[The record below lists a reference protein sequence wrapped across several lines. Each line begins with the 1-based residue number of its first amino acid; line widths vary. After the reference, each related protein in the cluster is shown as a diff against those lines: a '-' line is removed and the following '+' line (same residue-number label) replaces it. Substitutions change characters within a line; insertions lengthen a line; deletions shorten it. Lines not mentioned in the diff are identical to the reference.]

1 MVDDSS
7 ENDVWNDVIEDV
19 GIDVI
24 EDIGTDV
31 IEDFGTDV
39 IEDIGIDV
47 DDSLVND
54 VKGDPLVKES
64 RQMGSSNFEN
74 FSLKRQLWN

>member
-7 ENDVWNDVIEDV
+7 VNDVGTDVIEDV
-19 GIDVI
+19 GTDVI

-31 IEDFGTDV
+31 
-39 IEDIGIDV
+39 

-54 VKGDPLVKES
+54 VRGDSLVKDS

-74 FSLKRQLWN
+74 FSLERQLWN

>member
-1 MVDDSS
+1 MDDDSS
-7 ENDVWNDVIEDV
+7 VNDIGTDVD
-19 GIDVI
+19 

-31 IEDFGTDV
+31 VEDFGTDV
-39 IEDIGIDV
+39 DEDIGTDV

-54 VKGDPLVKES
+54 VKGDLLVKES

-74 FSLKRQLWN
+74 FSLERQL